1 MYLQKLQ
8 FPFPTGLPS
17 DTVLFSNDFFTVW
30 MFTVPLV
37 SGLALRMALVFE
49 KAYWV
54 TTASWNSLFLFL
66 SWCKQKT

>member
-37 SGLALRMALVFE
+37 RGLAL
-49 KAYWV
+49 
-54 TTASWNSLFLFL
+54 
-66 SWCKQKT
+66 